1 MLLTRLLCRKPAPA
15 AMAPKTGDR
24 SLLVAACLLSS
35 LQMEWL
41 LFALSL
47 VLTRESAREPFE
59 SSREFAERRFEPR
72 GRCHRR
78 PGDPLTLPRL
88 WPCGPVSLSVNGR
101 KGSKMAVEKRKL
113 CCCCC
118 SSKRLFSAICSLIS
132 SAIRLNISRVGSPR
146 GACSAFVSR
155 SAKRR
160 SSARASL
167 VREEIP
173 LITLFDERFLA
184 ELYLRWC
191 EHCGADSRDLLLG
204 CPSEPLSSRL
214 GSECSARSPART
226 DIRLPELV
234 FACESRESRG

>member
-1 MLLTRLLCRKPAPA
+1 MAWIKHLIRSKTKNHASQSECVSFRVLPEAGTKPAPA

-118 SSKRLFSAICSLIS
+118 SSKRLFSAICSCTAESEIGGNM
-132 SAIRLNISRVGSPR
+132 AGKREIWREAGKY
-146 GACSAFVSR
+146 GATGGCG
-155 SAKRR
+155 
-160 SSARASL
+160 
-167 VREEIP
+167 
-173 LITLFDERFLA
+173 
-184 ELYLRWC
+184 LR
-191 EHCGADSRDLLLG
+191 
-204 CPSEPLSSRL
+204 
-214 GSECSARSPART
+214 
-226 DIRLPELV
+226 
-234 FACESRESRG
+234 